1 VGPMGVPTVETAR
14 LVLRA
19 FRPKDGRAYLR
30 ILSSEGVLH
39 YFPTSS
45 PPAPARV
52 GTMIEAMLRHWEE
65 HGFGIWAV
73 VSPSG
78 DLMGRA
84 GIQVIPETDEVEV
97 DYLLGPDWWG
107 SGFATEAI
115 RYALRFGL
123 EEKGLERI
131 VGIVH
136 PDNLASRRVLE
147 KIGMR
152 LEGEKEYFGMRCL
165 RYAVSRQEREVERG

>member
-1 VGPMGVPTVETAR
+1 VETSGIPTVVSTR

-19 FRPKDGRAYLR
+19 FRPEDGPAYHR
-30 ILSSEGVLH
+30 ILSTDGVLR
-39 YFPTSS
+39 YFPTAS
-45 PPAPARV
+45 PPAPERV
-52 GTMIEAMLRHWEE
+52 PAIIGRILQHWKE

-73 VSPSG
+73 ASPSG

-84 GIQVIPETDEVEV
+84 GIQTIPETGEVEV
-97 DYLLGPDWWG
+97 DYLLGREWWG

-115 RYALRFGL
+115 RPALRFGL

-147 KIGMR
+147 KIGMH

-165 RYAVSRQEREVERG
+165 RYAVSRWERNVDDE